1 MEMGI
6 VLFLAVVIVYFLLIL
21 LFWFLLIFGT
31 TVGMLK
37 LWQSTLIFQMLH
49 CITSTKSWWITDIL
63 TVIPNTY
70 THELHE
76 TIKGSCSTPTKSFFL
91 LSELFTPNSDLVIQN
106 HVRKIIFFGCGTISF
121 DATTCL
127 SNSIV

>member
-37 LWQSTLIFQMLH
+37 LWQSTLIFQMLYSV
-49 CITSTKSWWITDIL
+49 TYAKLWWITDIL

-76 TIKGSCSTPTKSFFL
+76 TIKGGLARLQQSLSFC
-91 LSELFTPNSDLVIQN
+91 LVNYSLQIL
-106 HVRKIIFFGCGTISF
+106 T
-121 DATTCL
+121 L
-127 SNSIV
+127 